1 MYSFCGDRMY
11 SMNSCELC
19 VWTQAAG
26 CKWENGLTP
35 VVRVRGFSTFS
46 TLIKRLSI
54 FLIPALFPFLFF
66 PHSPPHVSSF
76 SSPSFLILLPKF
88 PHSPTP
94 NIPQSLFPSPISSFI
109 SQYYSFSSPIFL
121 IYLTIF
127 LIFLSL
133 IYSYLLLL
141 TNIPQL
147 WLLSLIFPSL
157 IIPLQETNCS
167 TVLFTVYTNIHI
179 LHIVKWILYRY

>member
-1 MYSFCGDRMY
+1 MREWLDSGSPGQGVFYLLYSHKT
-11 SMNSCELC
+11 SLSL
-19 VWTQAAG
+19 
-26 CKWENGLTP
+26 P
-35 VVRVRGFSTFS
+35 HPS
-46 TLIKRLSI
+46 TLP
-54 FLIPALFPFLFF
+54 FPLF
-66 PHSPPHVSSF
+66 SSF

-88 PHSPTP
+88 PRSPTP

-147 WLLSLIFPSL
+147 WLLSLIFPSP

-179 LHIVKWILYRY
+179 LHIVKWNLYRY